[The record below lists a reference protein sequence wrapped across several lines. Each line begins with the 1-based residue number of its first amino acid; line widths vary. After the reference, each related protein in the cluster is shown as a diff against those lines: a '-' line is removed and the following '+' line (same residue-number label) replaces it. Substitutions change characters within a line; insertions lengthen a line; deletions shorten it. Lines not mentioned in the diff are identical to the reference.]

1 MTTLKAGTIFI
12 NVKTGKIG
20 MIYRSKY
27 GDYTF
32 PKGHLE
38 AGETLQ
44 ECAIRETAEETKRD
58 VELLLPKR
66 PYLIQ
71 YTTPKGEVCKTYMYL
86 AKDIDKSDNT
96 SWDAHDL
103 VWLTPKE
110 VADKLTYDNLRRA
123 WLKMRPR
130 LSKYFACRAKTD

>member
-1 MTTLKAGTIFI
+1 MTTLKAGTVFI
-12 NVKTGKIG
+12 NMKTGKIAV
-20 MIYRSKY
+20 IYRSKY

-58 VELLLPKR
+58 VELLSPKR
-66 PYLIQ
+66 PYVIN

-86 AKDIDKSDNT
+86 AKDMGKSDNT
-96 SWDAHDL
+96 SWDTHDL

-110 VADKLTYDNLRRA
+110 VADKLTYGNLRTL
-123 WLKMRPR
+123 WEKIHSR
-130 LSKYFACRAKTD
+130 LTSYLATKQKNN